1 MEQTYEDF
9 LHAKTVIATGSGLS
23 CEQSEI
29 HPWLKPFSKDIVQ
42 WAVKGGCR
50 AIFSAFGLHKT
61 VTQLE
66 IVRLCLA
73 KSGGGVGIIVCPLG
87 VRQEFFRDAEKVGT
101 TIKFV
106 RRTEEI
112 LMDGIYLTNYES
124 VRDRKLDPTK
134 AKVVSLDEASILRG
148 FGGTKTFR
156 EFMAMFE
163 GSSIFR
169 FVATATPSPNEF
181 IELLAYAAFLGVMD
195 VGQAKTRFFKRD
207 STKADKLTLHPH
219 KEKEFWLWMSSWAI
233 FLQKPSD
240 LGYDDVGYEFPP
252 LDVRWHELP
261 SDHSNAGVEKDG
273 QHRMFKNAAI
283 GVSTAAKEKR
293 SSLGNRIAKMG
304 NILYKSLGVT
314 FTEETYADGER
325 SEPEVLQREPRED
338 EGSGAQVVSREQASD
353 RPIKE
358 EEISKAI
365 RGDSSSKTD
374 DESAE
379 KNKERD
385 AEYPVLERR
394 EISGRTE
401 EASAGEE
408 RDKSARAQGSTDEAI
423 RINDGSISIDAQG
436 SGREVLDMRNV
447 GHEQQASI
455 PAGRSRSRNRK
466 GKGASLS
473 RVQPRAG
480 ALQGQPSDSIEG
492 GGLSEQIIIWCDL
505 NDEQRAIEGFLEQR
519 GISYSSIKGELS
531 LEEQERR
538 MQNWKNKETCVLI
551 GKTVMLGSGVNMQQC
566 HKMMFLGVGYK
577 FQEFIQAIHR
587 IQRFGQLFPC
597 SIHVLYTEAEREI
610 RAALERKWENH
621 KVLVAEMSRIIR
633 EYGLAS
639 EALKAALG
647 RTLGCERQEESG
659 PDWKMVNNDSVVETK
674 AMLADS
680 VDLILTSIP
689 FATQYEYSPSYNDFG
704 HTDDMDHFF
713 EQMDFL
719 TPNLFRVLKPGR
731 VMAIHVKDRN
741 VPGGMTGLG
750 FQTVDP
756 FHAKCIEHYATCP
769 DCQALKL
776 KTMLAD
782 REHGKRTRK
791 VFRCSHRFAYLGM
804 KTIVTDVV
812 RENTQTYRLGW
823 TEQCKDGSR
832 MGVGMP
838 EYLLLFR
845 KPPTDA
851 SNGYADVPVVK
862 EKREWIE
869 DECDAEGNIL
879 VPGHWNNDGY
889 SRSRWQFDAH
899 GFMRSSGNRLLHA
912 SDLAGA
918 THAEIFKLFKKHSLE
933 NVYDFEHDVKL
944 AEEVDRKGMLPPSF
958 MLLQPQSSN
967 PDVWTDITRMRTL
980 NMIQEKKGKEFHL
993 CPIQEDLVR
1002 RVVNQF
1008 TMPGE
1013 TVFDPFAGLGS
1024 VPLYALRLGRK
1035 GIGCELAPG
1044 YYADACFHLRCEG
1057 QKRAQ
1062 PMLFDLEEAAQP

>member
-219 KEKEFWLWMSSWAI
+219 KEKEFWLWMASWAI

-240 LGYDDVGYEFPP
+240 LGYSDEGYEFPP

-261 SDHSNAGVEKDG
+261 SDHSNAGIEKDG

-304 NILYKSLGVT
+304 NIL
-314 FTEETYADGER
+314 
-325 SEPEVLQREPRED
+325 
-338 EGSGAQVVSREQASD
+338 
-353 RPIKE
+353 
-358 EEISKAI
+358 
-365 RGDSSSKTD
+365 
-374 DESAE
+374 
-379 KNKERD
+379 
-385 AEYPVLERR
+385 
-394 EISGRTE
+394 
-401 EASAGEE
+401 
-408 RDKSARAQGSTDEAI
+408 
-423 RINDGSISIDAQG
+423 
-436 SGREVLDMRNV
+436 
-447 GHEQQASI
+447 
-455 PAGRSRSRNRK
+455 
-466 GKGASLS
+466 
-473 RVQPRAG
+473 AG

-674 AMLADS
+674 TMLADS

>member
-163 GSSIFR
+163 RSSIFR

-219 KEKEFWLWMSSWAI
+219 KEKEFWLWMASWAI

-240 LGYDDVGYEFPP
+240 LGYSDEGYEFPP

-261 SDHSNAGVEKDG
+261 SDHSNAGIEKDG

-304 NILYKSLGVT
+304 NIL
-314 FTEETYADGER
+314 
-325 SEPEVLQREPRED
+325 
-338 EGSGAQVVSREQASD
+338 
-353 RPIKE
+353 
-358 EEISKAI
+358 
-365 RGDSSSKTD
+365 
-374 DESAE
+374 
-379 KNKERD
+379 
-385 AEYPVLERR
+385 
-394 EISGRTE
+394 
-401 EASAGEE
+401 
-408 RDKSARAQGSTDEAI
+408 
-423 RINDGSISIDAQG
+423 
-436 SGREVLDMRNV
+436 
-447 GHEQQASI
+447 
-455 PAGRSRSRNRK
+455 
-466 GKGASLS
+466 
-473 RVQPRAG
+473 AG

-674 AMLADS
+674 TMLADS